1 MEKGNPVIRERKH
14 YAINGGR
21 VLVFGDTHF
30 SVKYNGKHK
39 DYAYDCF
46 VTMEL
51 ILDTVIKE
59 KPSAVFF
66 LGDLI
71 GVNERNIYDHEFL
84 MRVVMFFGKLYKLTK
99 GNVYYV
105 KGNHDYGDFAD
116 VDFLT
121 GLGYIKNPEYVDYV
135 IDGQVEIRFH
145 FVNYGDERKA
155 LKINE
160 DNASNV
166 VLGHADYYIEGV
178 TTWYSSKKGSVEL
191 KTLSNFNGVELVFAG
206 HIHTPSKEVMYTTTP
221 NGNPIGLFYTGSP
234 SRTAERFDDCWYV
247 YFEYSEESGSTNYSA
262 ELLGLPPASE
272 VFYSEDE
279 FIDESEGSEE
289 ENLTGDK
296 TEVLDAI
303 VNEILTTRMASGDVF
318 KQIDIIP
325 AEKETKE
332 LAKEYLR
339 KAINGGK

>member
-1 MEKGNPVIRERKH
+1 MEQGNPIIRERKH
-14 YAINGGR
+14 YAINGGKI
-21 VLVFGDTHF
+21 LVFGDTHF

-39 DYAYDCF
+39 NYLYDCY
-46 VTMEL
+46 VTMER
-51 ILDTVIKE
+51 ILDVVTVE

-84 MRVVMFFGKLYKLTK
+84 MRVVMFFGKLYRLTK

-121 GLGYIKNPEYVDYV
+121 GLGYIKNPEYVDYIV
-135 IDGQVEIRFH
+135 DGEIEIRFH
-145 FVNYGDERKA
+145 FVNYGDEHKA

-160 DNASNV
+160 DNTSNV

-221 NGNPIGLFYTGSP
+221 DGNPIGLFYTGSP

-279 FIDESEGSEE
+279 YISEDDDTNEESP
-289 ENLTGDK
+289 TGDK

>member
-39 DYAYDCF
+39 DYTYDCF

-178 TTWYSSKKGSVEL
+178 TTWYSSKRGSVEL

-279 FIDESEGSEE
+279 FIDESESSEE

>member
-1 MEKGNPVIRERKH
+1 MGKDNPIKRERKH
-14 YAINGGR
+14 YVVNGGK
-21 VLVFGDTHF
+21 VLVFGDTHL

-39 DYAYDCF
+39 NYAYDCF
-46 VTMEL
+46 ATMDL
-51 ILDTVIKE
+51 ILNHVKE
-59 KPSAVFF
+59 EQPSAVFF
-66 LGDLI
+66 LGDII

-84 MRVVMFFGKLYKLTK
+84 MRVVMFFGSLYKLTK

-105 KGNHDYGDFAD
+105 KGNHDFGDFAD

-121 GLGYIKNPEYVDYV
+121 GLGYIKNPEYVDYMV
-135 IDGQVEIRFH
+135 NDNVEIRFH
-145 FVNYGDERKA
+145 FVNYGDEHKP
-155 LKINE
+155 LQINQ

-178 TTWYSSKKGSVEL
+178 TTWYSSKKHSVEL
-191 KTLSNFNGVELVFAG
+191 KTLSNFKGVELVFAG
-206 HIHTPSKEVMYTTTP
+206 HIHTPSKEVLYTTLP
-221 NGNPIGLFYTGSP
+221 DGEPIGLFYPGSP

-262 ELLGLPPASE
+262 ELMGLPPASE
-272 VFYSEDE
+272 VFYPKDEYVDESEESEDE
-279 FIDESEGSEE
+279 ISD
-289 ENLTGDK
+289 TK

-325 AEKETKE
+325 ADNETKE
-332 LAKEYLR
+332 LAKDYLR
-339 KAINGGK
+339 KAMEVK